1 MQDRWHKQRKGL
13 DIVVFGTVVAMTTM
27 FLGYVWPYHDTFFD
41 ALTRAAA
48 TGGGALGG
56 GVAVALWRRRRNR
69 TEVVSKEQ

>member
-1 MQDRWHKQRKGL
+1 
-13 DIVVFGTVVAMTTM
+13 M